1 MHNIIVNNYS
11 KHIAIIGAGISGL
24 ALGLILKKANIPVVI
39 FEKSNDISDYG
50 AGISISSNGIKVLKY
65 LNIYDEVIA
74 FSKNPKE
81 AVYFS
86 GNKKINNFIVDVIT
100 TSRQT
105 LYKVLYSNYKQL
117 DGEILFNHQ
126 LNDIDT
132 SDIEPLTNP
141 LEKTAKTRDDIV
153 TADNLKKELLEIA
166 PSSNEDYFL
175 VPRVVE

>member
-1 MHNIIVNNYS
+1 MDKKTVTTISYLSRLKIDEEKEEKITNDLANII
-11 KHIAIIGAGISGL
+11 K
-24 ALGLILKKANIPVVI
+24 
-39 FEKSNDISDYG
+39 FFD
-50 AGISISSNGIKVLKY
+50 
-65 LNIYDEVIA
+65 
-74 FSKNPKE
+74 
-81 AVYFS
+81 
-86 GNKKINNFIVDVIT
+86 
-100 TSRQT
+100 
-105 LYKVLYSNYKQL
+105 
-117 DGEILFNHQ
+117 Q